1 MTTLELLTKPK
12 TEAELIRD
20 MMYTEDLNIWKCC
33 NGYHSDSD
41 MVMIDGMPYPKCPV
55 TGEIV

>member
-1 MTTLELLTKPK
+1 MTTLELTKSK
-12 TEAELIRD
+12 TESELIRD
-20 MMYTEDLNIWKCC
+20 ITYEKWDCC

-41 MVMIDGMPYPKCPV
+41 MVMIDGMPYPECPV

>member
-1 MTTLELLTKPK
+1 MTTLVEITQSK
-12 TEAELIRD
+12 TESELIRD

-33 NGYHSDSD
+33 NGYHADSD
-41 MVMIDGMPYPKCPV
+41 MVMVDGMPYPECPV